1 MHLPNPQPLLLL
13 LTTLSISLSPISAAT
28 TPSNPPTSPYII
40 TALARW
46 ELRTLTHIKIPFSTT
61 PSKPSSAPSLTLPLP
76 QTQQNQ
82 TLPSLQKRH
91 RSPIDYPI
99 PETTT
104 KLIIRLT
111 TRPIP
116 EATVQGVIAASH
128 SVADNL
134 IEKVGDHT
142 LPATAEPW
150 LINPEE
156 GAYVIALSRYPQ
168 HLTFGIVRNAMQGLW
183 DNLVGDE
190 EFFT

>member
-13 LTTLSISLSPISAAT
+13 ILTLSISLSPISAAT

-46 ELRTLTHIKIPFSTT
+46 ELRTLTHIKPPFSTT
-61 PSKPSSAPSLTLPLP
+61 PSPPSLTLPQH
-76 QTQQNQ
+76 QTLQNQ
-82 TLPSLQKRH
+82 SQSQPSLQKRH

-99 PETTT
+99 PETST

-156 GAYVIALSRYPQ
+156 GAYILMLSRYPQ